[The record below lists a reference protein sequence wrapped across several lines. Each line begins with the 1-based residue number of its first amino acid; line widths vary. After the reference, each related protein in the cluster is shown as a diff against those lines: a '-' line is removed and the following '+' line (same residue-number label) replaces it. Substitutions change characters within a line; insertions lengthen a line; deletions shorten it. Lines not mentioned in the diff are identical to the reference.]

1 MAEPD
6 RTIGQLLSECLRLLG
21 ARRVFGVAP
30 IPGLEH
36 VPVADPALARLLADA
51 DGRLGPGPGVAW
63 LPDQAL
69 RLSSQPGVEIDPWVV
84 DDPARLAAAVATWT
98 VGEVH
103 AASEYRLALDLD
115 APAPTDA
122 EAVQFDTPVEMYSLN
137 PSLADLRT
145 VVLAGPGVVRQGQV
159 TALQAFAAQ
168 AGVGVLN
175 TWGAKGVFRW
185 DSPHHLGTGGLQERD
200 FELAGVPD
208 AELVIAVGI
217 DEDESAR
224 ARFEFGHVLDVQPE
238 SLAALAF
245 GWAPPT
251 REPERPALYRELS
264 AALGPHYTSD
274 DVPLRPAR
282 AAGDLSAALP
292 AGALV
297 VADPGPAGLWVARA
311 FPTTEPGSVV
321 VPATVAPGFSAA
333 AALVAALDGRPAIAV
348 TTDPVDRE
356 TELVLDLARALDLP
370 IALEVWGAD
379 APLASPAARVDAL
392 AAVLATPRGVTVLP
406 VPVDFS
412 HTRTLVEV
420 AGPVVAWGASGLA
433 SSAP

>member
-1 MAEPD
+1 MAESD
-6 RTIGQLLSECLRLLG
+6 RTIAQLLGESLRLLG

-30 IPGLEH
+30 LPGLVH
-36 VPVADPALARLLADA
+36 VPVADPTLARLLADA
-51 DGRLGPGPGVAW
+51 DGRIGPGPGVAW
-63 LPDQAL
+63 LPGQEL
-69 RLSSQPGVEIDPWVV
+69 RLSSQPGTTIDPWVI

-103 AASEYRLALDLD
+103 AASEYRIDLDLG
-115 APAPTDA
+115 APAPVDV

-137 PSLADLRT
+137 ASLADLHT
-145 VVLAGPGVVRQGQV
+145 IVLAGPGVVRQGQV

-200 FELAGVPD
+200 FELAGLPD
-208 AELVIAVGI
+208 AELLIAVGI
-217 DEDESAR
+217 DDDESER
-224 ARFEFGHVLDVQPE
+224 ARFEYGHVLDVQPE

-245 GWAPPT
+245 GWAPPSRT
-251 REPERPALYRELS
+251 PERPALYRELS
-264 AALGPHYTSD
+264 SALASHYNSD

-282 AAGDLSAALP
+282 AAGDLAAALP
-292 AGALV
+292 GGTLV
-297 VADPGPAGLWVARA
+297 AADPGPAGLWVARA

-321 VPATVAPGFSAA
+321 VPATVAPGFAVAA
-333 AALVAALDGRPAIAV
+333 AFVAALDERPAVAV
-348 TTDPVDRE
+348 TTDPLDRE
-356 TELVLDLARALDLP
+356 SELLLDLAGALGLP
-370 IALEVWGAD
+370 ILLEVWGGD
-379 APLASPAARVDAL
+379 GPLESPAARVADLAQAL
-392 AAVLATPRGVTVLP
+392 SAPVGVSVRP

-420 AGPVVAWGASGLA
+420 AGPVVAWGGGMRGSV
-433 SSAP
+433 P